1 MSFQEGYTNVSPV
14 EQSIAFWTHTIDV
27 YYDLFWF
34 QGTTM
39 GGRCAQV
46 SELTTELTG
55 GLRSEHAYMGAIR
68 AGFGH
73 AIASLPDGVRLPVQR
88 YLEDKLASMRL
99 ILKKGLID
107 CDVLFGN
114 KDPTNFYY
122 SGIRL
127 QENVPLTFEEA
138 ACL

>member
-14 EQSIAFWTHTIDV
+14 EQSIAFWAHTIDV

-46 SELTTELTG
+46 SELTTEITG
-55 GLRSEHAYMGAIR
+55 IRSEHVYMGAIR

-73 AIASLPDGVRLPVQR
+73 VIASLRT
-88 YLEDKLASMRL
+88 K
-99 ILKKGLID
+99 
-107 CDVLFGN
+107 CDSLFS
-114 KDPTNFYY
+114 DTSRTNWHRCAL
-122 SGIRL
+122 S
-127 QENVPLTFEEA
+127 
-138 ACL
+138 